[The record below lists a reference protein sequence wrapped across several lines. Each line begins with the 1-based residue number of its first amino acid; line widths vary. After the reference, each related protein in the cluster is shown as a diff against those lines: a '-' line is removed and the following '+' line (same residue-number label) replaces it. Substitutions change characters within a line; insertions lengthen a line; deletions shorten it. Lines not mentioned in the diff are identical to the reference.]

1 MNIMKKYVILTAIL
15 LPLISECHAV
25 RVSARLT
32 DNDPSDSRE
41 FQVCLPN
48 GMRKI
53 IGKPDENGRISI
65 DENYS
70 PAFKK
75 DDVIHIIQTAPG
87 SSDELVQSLIVSE
100 DHPRNF
106 EALKLV
112 LSPSVD
118 KDTLGYASTYETL
131 YHRPKIS
138 VKFTE
143 WCPLTRSIEVE
154 LPSGTKKYF
163 SPPSGRDAGMAKT
176 TFFVDFHS
184 DSFQEGE
191 IIKYKVFSLF
201 GTFSS
206 TGLTN
211 ISASGSLP
219 VDSVA
224 TLGCTGIV
232 LNFSPDKAHSENSTC
247 AHSKSICHPYDCTP
261 EIQFN

>member
-1 MNIMKKYVILTAIL
+1 MKKYVILTAIL

-25 RVSARLT
+25 RISARLT

-48 GMRKI
+48 GTRKI
-53 IGKPDENGRISI
+53 IGKPDGNGRISI

-75 DDVIHIIQTAPG
+75 DDVNHIIQTAPG
-87 SSDELVQSLIVSE
+87 SADELIQSLTVSE
-100 DHPRNF
+100 DHPGNF

-112 LSPSVD
+112 LSPSDD
-118 KDTLGYASTYETL
+118 KGTLGYASTYETL

-138 VKFTE
+138 VRFKE
-143 WCPLTRSIEVE
+143 WCPLTRGIEVE

-163 SPPSGRDAGMAKT
+163 SPPTARDAWTADT
-176 TFFVDFHS
+176 TILIDFHP

-191 IIKYKVFSLF
+191 VIKYKVFSLF
-201 GTFSS
+201 STFSS

-247 AHSKSICHPYDCTP
+247 AHPKSVCHPYDCTP
-261 EIQFN
+261 EIRYN